1 MTEKERC
8 GWSGDDPIYREYHD
22 KEWGVPVY
30 NDRKLFEFLL
40 LESAQAGLSWITIL
54 KRRKNYSEVFAEFD
68 PQKIAEYGGDK
79 INKLKNNPGIIRNK
93 LKIESAVNNAQK
105 FLELQDKYG
114 SFSSYIWSFTD
125 GRQITNN
132 YQTLKEVPAF
142 TELSEKISGEM
153 KKKGFK
159 FIGPT
164 IIYAYMQ
171 AVGIV
176 NDHLVRCFRHQEII
190 EITSNKM

>member
-1 MTEKERC
+1 MTEKIRC
-8 GWSGDDPIYREYHD
+8 GWSGDDPMYREYHD

-30 NDRKLFEFLL
+30 EDRKLFEFLL

-54 KRRKNYSEVFAEFD
+54 KRRGNYREAFDNFD
-68 PQKIAEYGGDK
+68 PHKIAEYDEEK
-79 INKLKNNPGIIRNK
+79 IEILKKNSGIIRNK
-93 LKIESAVNNAQK
+93 LKIESAVNNARR
-105 FLELQDKYG
+105 FLEIQADHG
-114 SFSSYIWSFTD
+114 SFSSYIWNFTG

-132 YQTLKEVPAF
+132 YHTLEEVPAH
-142 TELSEKISGEM
+142 TELSEKISADM
-153 KKKGFK
+153 KEKGFK

-176 NDHLVRCFRHQEII
+176 NDHLVHCFRHQEIYDRGGY
-190 EITSNKM
+190 